1 MSAQNQKRIPTPRI
15 VTKHSA
21 QSTPKL
27 ITSVSN
33 LTLSNNN
40 NDTISS
46 IQSVNSTSIM
56 SDNNHTTI
64 GSISMSRSSIKH
76 NNTNNNNNNNNNC
89 YSTKSSPLDLVKQ
102 IEVRI

>member
-15 VTKHSA
+15 VSKHSA

-33 LTLSNNN
+33 LTLNNNSN

-46 IQSVNSTSIM
+46 IQSVNSTSIT

-64 GSISMSRSSIKH
+64 GSISMSRSSIKQ
-76 NNTNNNNNNNNNC
+76 NNATNTNKHDN

-102 IEVRI
+102 IEVRF